1 MGAYFR
7 FFERRTERQFAA
19 DATRGVIA
27 PTIAAIGIP
36 RSDDVVTDRRQLVPP
51 LGLREYWYPVL
62 PAWRVPKKRP
72 LYWRMLGEELSLFRD
87 RDGSIAAVGDV
98 CPHRGG
104 SMSRGS
110 CFFPGTISCPYHG
123 ATFDASGECKA
134 FLPEGPDSKMV
145 GNLHIKTY
153 PTRTLRGY
161 VFVWM
166 GAGEPEPIEHDVPPE
181 FFEVGTPATILLTTY
196 TYWQC
201 NWILAIE
208 NQNDSHNGFYAH
220 RNSLMQLTK
229 RRGRARS
236 PLGPRSKLLLDRAL
250 IPLMMNQTYYKD
262 ETGAEPYQLHYP
274 EVGAFPV
281 GQWRRWVWALF
292 APWYR
297 LLNSAARASY
307 ASSEEWGESPGSSL
321 WHLPSMV
328 RVNFGQF
335 AYTRAAVPVTEN
347 ISRIVYFHHRPRAK
361 TAIGRFFQVVWYYAY
376 FNWWLHYN
384 FSSQDGAIA
393 SPCRY
398 WTEENLAPT
407 DSHLVLL
414 RKLITERS
422 RDVLK
427 RGNKPGTA
435 VQTPGAEEKFYQEQ
449 RRLGIDVENSL
460 EEAAAVIDTGVDK
473 GSVVFGIPTR

>member
-7 FFERRTERQFAA
+7 FFERRTERQFASE
-19 DATRGVIA
+19 ATRGVTA
-27 PTIAAIGIP
+27 PAAKPIGIP
-36 RSDDVVTDRRQLVPP
+36 RTDETITDRRQLVPP
-51 LGLREYWYPVL
+51 FGLREYWYPAL
-62 PAWRVPKKRP
+62 PAWRVSKKRP
-72 LYWRMLGEELSLFRD
+72 LYWRMLGDEIALFWD
-87 RDGSIAAVGDV
+87 KDGSIGAVSDI

-104 SMSRGS
+104 SMSRGA

-145 GNLHIKTY
+145 GNLVIKTY
-153 PTRTLRGY
+153 PTRVLRGY
-161 VFVWM
+161 VFIWM
-166 GAGEPEPIEHDVPPE
+166 GKGEPAPIEHDVPPE
-181 FFEVGTPATILLTTY
+181 FFETNSATVLLTSY

-229 RRGRARS
+229 RRGRART
-236 PLGPRSKLLLDRAL
+236 PVGPRSKLLHDRAL
-250 IPLMMNQTYYKD
+250 IPLMKNQNHYTD
-262 ETGAEPYQLHYP
+262 ETGAEPYQLYYP
-274 EVGAFPV
+274 GVDGRFPI
-281 GQWRRWVWALF
+281 GPWRRWVWALF
-292 APWYR
+292 TPWYR

-307 ASSEEWGESPGSSL
+307 KSSEEWGELPGASL

-347 ISRIVYFHHRPRAK
+347 VSRIVYFHHRPRAR
-361 TAIGRFFQVVWYYAY
+361 TPIGRALQIVWYYVY

-393 SPCRY
+393 APCRY

-422 RDVLK
+422 RDILRRSDAGLK
-427 RGNKPGTA
+427 TVEPGSE
-435 VQTPGAEEKFYQEQ
+435 QRFYTDQ
-449 RRLGIDVENSL
+449 RRLGIDIETSL
-460 EEAAAVIDTGVDK
+460 EEAAAITESGAPSED
-473 GSVVFGIPTR
+473 VVFGIKTR